1 MAIPEDGAISMLPD
15 TSSKNVDAIQMNI
28 FCICTNN
35 IARTQS

>member
-1 MAIPEDGAISMLPD
+1 MAIPEDGVISMLPD